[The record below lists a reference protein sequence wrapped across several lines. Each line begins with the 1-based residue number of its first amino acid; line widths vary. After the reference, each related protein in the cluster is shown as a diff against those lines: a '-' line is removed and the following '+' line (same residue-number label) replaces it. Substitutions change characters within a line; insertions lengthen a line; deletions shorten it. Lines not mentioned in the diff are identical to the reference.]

1 MRNPVSLVYLII
13 LLLAVPASGAVV
25 SDESFRTSFEAA
37 RNQEWQSVSSDVA
50 GHVLFPYIQYHQIKS
65 RLPFVDADDVR
76 DWVSKHQDTP
86 LSAWLEKQ
94 ALMAYGKEQRWRDI
108 RTLTDQPP
116 ADTAAR
122 CYFYQAWFEQMPDVA
137 VSGGQN
143 LWLAGTSRPNE
154 CDALFLKLR
163 KTGEINDLLVWHRL
177 LLSLQERNVNMV
189 KYLGRQLKGTAFE
202 SAAEYVNLVIRQP
215 AALLSLPES
224 VAASTD
230 ELRLMYAA
238 MRYLSSTDTVR
249 ALEFWPQ
256 LSEKY
261 PFSFAQR
268 EVIETSIARYSY
280 RLDPDNTAQQSALK
294 AILLRYAD
302 ADLINPVMRTAIS
315 ESDWLQVL
323 YWSGQLDEKD
333 ADDSFYQYWRGR
345 AFQAT
350 GHSQL
355 ANEAFAAAAS
365 QRNFYGFLAADKLS
379 QPYAMGYE
387 APVITDEKLRKFEKS
402 DAVRRIDALWGLGEL
417 GLAMQEWQWL
427 MAHQPDD
434 TDTLA
439 ELALRRHWYSLA
451 VSATIRGK
459 HWNYIAHRFPLA
471 YRNEFARQGARLE
484 LDPRLLMSIA
494 RRESA
499 FNPEAV
505 SPVGALGLM
514 QVMPDTARHL
524 SRELEMPYPGKDG
537 LTDAGTNIRL
547 ASQYV
552 RELSDRYHGN
562 LIAVLAGYNAGP
574 SRADRWL
581 QESQGDFDQLIESI
595 SFRETRDYVKAV
607 LAYRVIFDSLSG
619 EETLS
624 VLTPAERFIPE
635 NIAHN

>member
-1 MRNPVSLVYLII
+1 MRLSLSLVCI
-13 LLLAVPASGAVV
+13 LSLLVSVPASARVV
-25 SDESFRTSFEAA
+25 SDESFRASFEAA
-37 RNQEWQSVSSDVA
+37 RNQEWQDISADVA
-50 GHVLFPYIQYHQIKS
+50 EHVLFPYIQYHQIKS
-65 RLPFVDADDVR
+65 RLPYVDASDVR
-76 DWVSKHQDTP
+76 DWVEDHKDTP
-86 LSAWLEKQ
+86 LSAWLQKQ
-94 ALMAYGKEQRWRDI
+94 ALMAYGKEERWRDI

-122 CYFYQAWFEQMPDVA
+122 CYFYLAWFEQMPEVA

-143 LWLAGTSRPNE
+143 LWLAGTSRPDE
-154 CDALFLKLR
+154 CDALFVKLR

-189 KYLGRQLKGTAFE
+189 KYLGRQLKGTVFE
-202 SAAEYVNLVIRQP
+202 SAADYVNLVVRQP
-215 AALLSLPES
+215 AALLKLPENVS
-224 VAASTD
+224 SSTD

-238 MRYLSSTDTVR
+238 MRYLSGADTVR
-249 ALEFWPQ
+249 ALEYWPE
-256 LSEKY
+256 LSESY
-261 PFSFAQR
+261 PFSFTQR
-268 EVIETSIARYSY
+268 EVIEKSIARYSY
-280 RLDPDNTAQQSALK
+280 RLDPDNTAQQSALET
-294 AILLRYAD
+294 ILLRYAD

-323 YWSGQLDEKD
+323 YWSGQLAEDD
-333 ADDSFYQYWRGR
+333 LNDSFYQYWRGR

-350 GHSQL
+350 GHRQL
-355 ANEAFAAAAS
+355 AEEAYRVAAG
-365 QRNFYGFLAADKLS
+365 QRNFYGFLAADQLS
-379 QPYAMGYE
+379 VPYTLGYE
-387 APVITDEKLRKFEKS
+387 TPQVTDKELRAFETS
-402 DAVRRIDALWGLGEL
+402 DAVRRVDALWGLGEL

-427 MAHQPDD
+427 MAREPDA
-434 TDTLA
+434 TDTLS

-459 HWNYIAHRFPLA
+459 HWNHIAHRFPLA
-471 YRNEFARQGARLE
+471 YSREFARQGRELG

-514 QVMPDTARHL
+514 QVMPATAKHL
-524 SRELEMPYPGKDG
+524 SRELDMPYPGKEG
-537 LTDAGTNIRL
+537 LTDASTNIRL

-581 QESQGDFDQLIESI
+581 QESQGDYDQLIESI

-635 NIAHN
+635 NIARN